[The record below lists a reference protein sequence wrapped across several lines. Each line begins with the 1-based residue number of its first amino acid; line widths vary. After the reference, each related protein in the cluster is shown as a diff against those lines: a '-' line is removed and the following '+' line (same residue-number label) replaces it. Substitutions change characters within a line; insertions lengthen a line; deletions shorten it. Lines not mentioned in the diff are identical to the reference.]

1 MKFLKKTTPS
11 PKPRTKESSQI
22 AYAYA
27 IILIVIVLCQ
37 LFTFDRFLVLLVG
50 FALPGGDVT
59 AHLVGSL
66 IVISEVF
73 ALPFLLELNL
83 SPLMRVV
90 SMVFG
95 WITPLVW
102 LIMSLWLIFV
112 ANSVTNIGL
121 LGTVI
126 GVVPGWW
133 AVYTSVALGTM
144 AAWASWGLWP
154 GKRSSM

>member
-1 MKFLKKTTPS
+1 MKFIKKTTPA
-11 PKPRTKESSQI
+11 PKPRTKESRQI

-27 IILIVIVLCQ
+27 IILIVLVLCQ
-37 LFTFDRFLVLLVG
+37 LFTFDKFLTLLQG
-50 FALPGGDVT
+50 FAFPGGDIT

-73 ALPFLLELNL
+73 ALPFLLELKL

-102 LIMSLWLIFV
+102 LIMALWLIFA

-121 LGTVI
+121 LGTVVDI
-126 GVVPGWW
+126 VPGWW
-133 AVYTSVALGTM
+133 MVYISVALGTM

-154 GKRSSM
+154 GKRK